1 MNDSIARGLRR
12 FAGLLTLA
20 CFCGAAWSQSASLQR
35 ATDLRADKLP
45 SAAVIASLPAS
56 TAVQVVG
63 IEGGWAQVEVS
74 DDKSAAAR
82 KSGWVRAGSLDLA
95 VASSG
100 AASVANGRT
109 GGNIVALSL
118 GVRGLG
124 ARSNRHALLIGVGHP
139 ADAGAAPLPGVRF
152 DRDSAT
158 QVALAM
164 QVPRANI
171 RTLDDEQ
178 ASADGIRQ
186 AIAALGQRVGEGDRV
201 FVYFSGYGTR
211 TAASDA
217 VACSDALVAADGGAR
232 GAITLPELATLLKPI
247 SDKTDKLLLMVD
259 AGFAEGAVD
268 AASAAGGEGFVNAN
282 DEGALRSRFLHGG
295 AGCTGTPAKRNLQ
308 VVAAADAGSAF
319 PPELIVLGAGGGRAA
334 YDDALEGGLAT
345 QFLRDCLLRD
355 AHDLDG
361 SGAVSVDAL
370 RQCTQAKLDRRLR
383 GDARLQREVL
393 AASGNTAFV
402 PVWSGAA
409 PARTDTAAAAPSISG
424 AQALAQLFDQ
434 RDTKRSVQVRLG
446 SDKLRVQQDALDF
459 TVSSDRPGYVY
470 VAMAGSDNQ
479 SLQLL
484 FPNDLDRDN
493 RIAAGQP
500 MALPHPSWRAK
511 AGGPEGTDTLLVI
524 VADGPRDL
532 AGLGAKAGPFIS
544 SLNDSSGRAQLGA
557 LMSRSRGADAQG
569 CTANAAAGRDPACSD
584 AYGAALLSVQEIR

>member
-1 MNDSIARGLRR
+1 MNDFIARGPRR
-12 FAGLLTLA
+12 FGWWFALFFALL
-20 CFCGAAWSQSASLQR
+20 CCGTAWSQVAALQR
-35 ATDLRADKLP
+35 GTDLRADKLP
-45 SAAVIASLPAS
+45 SAAVIASLPAATS
-56 TAVQVVG
+56 VQVIG
-63 IEGGWAQVEVS
+63 IEGGWAQVEVA
-74 DDKSAAAR
+74 DDKSPGAR

-109 GGNIVALSL
+109 GSNIVALSL

-139 ADAGAAPLPGVRF
+139 ADAGALPGVRF

-158 QVALAM
+158 QIALAM
-164 QVPRANI
+164 QVPRTHI
-171 RTLDDEQ
+171 RTLDDDE

-186 AIAALGQRVGEGDRV
+186 AIAALGQGVGEGDRV

-217 VACSDALVAADGGAR
+217 AACSDALVAEDGGAH
-232 GAITLPELATLLKPI
+232 GAITLAELASLLKPI
-247 SDKTDKLLLMVD
+247 SDRTDKLLLMVD

-268 AASAAGGEGFVNAN
+268 AGGAAGGDGFVNAN

-295 AGCTGTPAKRNLQ
+295 AGCAATTAKRNLQ
-308 VVAAADAGSAF
+308 VVAGPEPGAF
-319 PPELIVLGAGGGRAA
+319 APPLIVLDAGGGRVA
-334 YDDALEGGLAT
+334 YDDAQKGGLAT
-345 QFLRDCLLRD
+345 EFLRDCLLRD

-370 RQCTQAKLDRRLR
+370 RQCTQGKLDQRLR
-383 GDARLQREVL
+383 GDARLQRELL

-409 PARTDTAAAAPSISG
+409 PARNEAAAPAISG

-434 RDTKRSVQVRLG
+434 RDARRSVQVRLG
-446 SDKLRVQQDALDF
+446 SDHLRVQQDALDF

-500 MALPHPSWRAK
+500 MALPHPTWRAK

-544 SLNDSSGRAQLGA
+544 SLNDAGGRAQLGA
-557 LMSRSRGADAQG
+557 LMSRSRGADAQA
-569 CTANAAAGRDPACSD
+569 CATAAAAGRDPACSD